1 MKSPSAALRRH
12 RLRQFALCSTALS
25 VSLLAGSVAMAAA
38 PAAGSLPGNFTI
50 HNGAGTGAATYTL
63 SSTSNTSATIAI
75 TTPGA
80 TATALDFGGAGTT
93 KLAPATGTLLPSG
106 VTQNSGFSVGSGA
119 TVKISGASTFPLL
132 INDTTG
138 NPSQIYGS
146 VTNDGTGA
154 MFVANQ
160 NGVVVGSTGSISTGA
175 GLGLIGFAQSGS
187 TFATSGKIAVDT
199 TTAGTGG
206 VTIDSGATLR
216 VDNGTAPPPTDT
228 VLVASNGA
236 INVGA
241 NATAAGYNIISG
253 YGVSGT
259 ASSGTVLN
267 SGSSASVTLTA
278 GSSSAPIEI
287 ASLAAAGN
295 VSNSGVTDFT
305 DGGAG
310 AKGSGAVAPTIGG
323 AFSNTGVAYVGNV
336 FKAASITNSG
346 QLNDAGGKLTASGL
360 SGATSGADITNT
372 GVINETNTGGLQLI
386 AGTDA
391 GPVVNGNVSNTG
403 VIDFTTAPTT
413 GGLSVLASNIQMLG
427 SVEQASGTSTSA
439 PLSASNQLHSFSLGT
454 YPDSSGNV
462 VGVVDYGTTIYAGN
476 PSINAQA
483 VRIMSGGL
491 YDSKAGDSAA
501 ITVGTGAA
509 TDPFAKGAKLAYNLS
524 VFPKAMIEADTVNLN
539 GTDSSGV
546 GDSSMNLDGVVS
558 SQVSGG
564 TGDAIFVTR
573 ASNVNGGAS
582 GGFALNDGGALSIG
596 FSGNVNNPYGAAAAG
611 SSDFRY
617 NYLPVAVANAA
628 AGGAGTVNL
637 VLDGP
642 TNSTTTAQN
651 VNILVNGNVAVVGAG
666 ATATL
671 PTTTTPITPASSYVN
686 NHLVLQAT
694 GNIDSGATY
703 EAGKG
708 ITTANGFYWPGL
720 VYLNT
725 VSSTS
730 NPTQLSSGGAI
741 SLYGNLSNI
750 LPALSTGGTGMFLE
764 TNNINLATEVA
775 GATSPTTYTV
785 TTSNNSWVNFANAK
799 IASAFSLTQASNF
812 FGGYKDTVTPTVT
825 ELGLQQL
832 PAADFQP

>member
-38 PAAGSLPGNFTI
+38 PAAGSLPGNFTVQ
-50 HNGAGTGAATYTL
+50 NGGATGTNSYVL
-63 SSTSNTSATIAI
+63 SSTSNTSATI
-75 TTPGA
+75 TVTPGT
-80 TATALDFGGAGTT
+80 TATALDFNGAGTT
-93 KLAPATGTLLPSG
+93 KLAPSTGTSLPSG

-119 TVKISGASTFPLL
+119 TVTITGDCTSPLL
-132 INDTTG
+132 ISDTTG

-175 GLGLIGFAQSGS
+175 GLGLLGFAQSGS
-187 TFATSGKIAVDT
+187 TFAGNGKIAVDT

-216 VDNGTAPPPTDT
+216 VDNATPHPPTDT

-253 YGVSGT
+253 YGVSGA
-259 ASSGTVLN
+259 ASSGTVLT

-287 ASLAAAGN
+287 ASLVAAGN

-305 DGGAG
+305 DGAAAG
-310 AKGSGAVAPTIGG
+310 TPGVGKGTVAPIIGG
-323 AFSNTGVAYVGNV
+323 AFSNTGVAYVGND

-346 QLNDAGGKLTASGL
+346 QLTDAGGMLTASGL

-372 GVINETNTGGLQLI
+372 GVINETNVAGLTLV
-386 AGTDA
+386 AGSDA
-391 GPVVNGNVSNTG
+391 GPIVNGNVSNTG

-413 GGLSVLASNIQMLG
+413 VGLSVLASNIQMLG
-427 SVEQASGTSTSA
+427 SVEQASGASTSA
-439 PLSASNQLHSFSLGT
+439 PLSASNQLPGFSLGT
-454 YPDSSGNV
+454 YRDSSGNV
-462 VGVVDYGTTIYAGN
+462 VGVVDYGTTIYAVA
-476 PSINAQA
+476 PKIDSQA

-491 YDSKAGDSAA
+491 YDSKSGDSAK
-501 ITVGTGAA
+501 ITVGTGTA
-509 TDPFAKGAKLAYNLS
+509 TDPFAKNAKLAYNLS
-524 VFPKAMIEADTVNLN
+524 LFPKAMVQADTVDLI
-539 GTDSSGV
+539 GFAPASGV
-546 GDSSMNLDGVVS
+546 GESSMNLDGVVS
-558 SQVSGG
+558 SQVAGG
-564 TGDAIFVTR
+564 ASDAINVIN
-573 ASNVNGGAS
+573 ASNVNATSS
-582 GGFALNDGGALSIG
+582 GGFALNDGGSLDIQ
-596 FSGNVNNPYGAAAAG
+596 FSGNVNNPNGASAAG

-617 NYLPVAVANAA
+617 NYVPVAVANAA

-637 VLDGP
+637 YLDGP

-651 VNILVNGNVAVVGAG
+651 VNILVGGNVAVTGSA

-694 GNIDSGATY
+694 GNIDNGTYSTTTGKVSGAD
-703 EAGKG
+703 
-708 ITTANGFYWPGL
+708 FYWPGL
-720 VYLNT
+720 LYLNT
-725 VSSTS
+725 VSSMS
-730 NPTQLSSGGAI
+730 NPTQLSSSGAI
-741 SLYGNLSNI
+741 NVDAALSNI
-750 LPALSTGGTGMFLE
+750 LPAFSTGGTGIFLE
-764 TNNINLATEVA
+764 TNNLNLAS
-775 GATSPTTYTV
+775 GSTV
-785 TTSNNSWVNFANAK
+785 TTSNNSWVNFASAK

-812 FGGYKDTVTPTVT
+812 FGGYKDTITPTVT

-832 PAADFQP
+832 PTADFQP